1 MKRIFSLTLALVL
14 VLTCV
19 VPASAASVPGQYDV
33 VDLLATGFFP
43 DGELYLLKS
52 ASTYTFNW
60 TVTSGCSF
68 NQVYLN
74 IYSASKPSSVT
85 LNGISGTL
93 SYSGAFYQYKFLVN
107 SRINDVQVKVNY
119 STVAN
124 RAVSIG
130 YAVGT
135 VPGQAVISSFT
146 FRSKG
151 AYSSSYTS
159 STETIPYKGTF
170 ASTFPGS
177 TSSFSAQSCQFELV
191 FNSSLSSADYFTIHL
206 VVPTLYYGHPY
217 YDHTDLLEEPSFFLG
232 PNSEHVYPLH
242 VISVDSYEDP
252 PRGLGGSTAWHYI
265 ATVDVSGYKLDT
277 LDLDVDF
284 SIFGVRK
291 GDTDTYLFGIE
302 VLSSCFGVYVDQGD
316 SNRGFI
322 PWLNNRFEDIK
333 SWFNTLGS
341 TISTQFSSL
350 KTSLSGWFSSL
361 ESKIQ
366 AVVNPPKSQDQQEAQ
381 DNVDQQVSDME
392 QFEQSQFG
400 EIQNGTSQLQTDVSA
415 GVNSFVPALA
425 FIGKYVSA
433 VGAGIQDYIVVFMMP
448 IYLGIFFFI
457 CNRASGVTHISVFR
471 RKGD

>member
-151 AYSSSYTS
+151 A
-159 STETIPYKGTF
+159 K
-170 ASTFPGS
+170 
-177 TSSFSAQSCQFELV
+177 
-191 FNSSLSSADYFTIHL
+191 
-206 VVPTLYYGHPY
+206 
-217 YDHTDLLEEPSFFLG
+217 
-232 PNSEHVYPLH
+232 
-242 VISVDSYEDP
+242 
-252 PRGLGGSTAWHYI
+252 
-265 ATVDVSGYKLDT
+265 
-277 LDLDVDF
+277 
-284 SIFGVRK
+284 
-291 GDTDTYLFGIE
+291 
-302 VLSSCFGVYVDQGD
+302 
-316 SNRGFI
+316 
-322 PWLNNRFEDIK
+322 
-333 SWFNTLGS
+333 
-341 TISTQFSSL
+341 
-350 KTSLSGWFSSL
+350 
-361 ESKIQ
+361 
-366 AVVNPPKSQDQQEAQ
+366 
-381 DNVDQQVSDME
+381 
-392 QFEQSQFG
+392 
-400 EIQNGTSQLQTDVSA
+400 
-415 GVNSFVPALA
+415 
-425 FIGKYVSA
+425 
-433 VGAGIQDYIVVFMMP
+433 
-448 IYLGIFFFI
+448 
-457 CNRASGVTHISVFR
+457 
-471 RKGD
+471 

>member
-1 MKRIFSLTLALVL
+1 MYKR
-14 VLTCV
+14 
-19 VPASAASVPGQYDV
+19 Q
-33 VDLLATGFFP
+33 
-43 DGELYLLKS
+43 
-52 ASTYTFNW
+52 
-60 TVTSGCSF
+60 
-68 NQVYLN
+68 
-74 IYSASKPSSVT
+74 
-85 LNGISGTL
+85 
-93 SYSGAFYQYKFLVN
+93 
-107 SRINDVQVKVNY
+107 
-119 STVAN
+119 
-124 RAVSIG
+124 
-130 YAVGT
+130 VGT

-151 AYSSSYTS
+151 ANSSSYTS

>member
-1 MKRIFSLTLALVL
+1 M
-14 VLTCV
+14 
-19 VPASAASVPGQYDV
+19 
-33 VDLLATGFFP
+33 
-43 DGELYLLKS
+43 
-52 ASTYTFNW
+52 
-60 TVTSGCSF
+60 
-68 NQVYLN
+68 
-74 IYSASKPSSVT
+74 
-85 LNGISGTL
+85 
-93 SYSGAFYQYKFLVN
+93 
-107 SRINDVQVKVNY
+107 
-119 STVAN
+119 
-124 RAVSIG
+124 
-130 YAVGT
+130 
-135 VPGQAVISSFT
+135 
-146 FRSKG
+146 
-151 AYSSSYTS
+151 
-159 STETIPYKGTF
+159 
-170 ASTFPGS
+170 
-177 TSSFSAQSCQFELV
+177 
-191 FNSSLSSADYFTIHL
+191 

>member
-1 MKRIFSLTLALVL
+1 MKHLVSFFLVLALAL
-14 VLTCV
+14 GCFCV
-19 VPASAASVPGQYDV
+19 SASAASVPGQYDV

-52 ASTYTFNW
+52 ASTYTFDW
-60 TVTSGCSF
+60 TVTSSCSF

-151 AYSSSYTS
+151 ANSSSYTS

-177 TSSFSAQSCQFELV
+177 TSSFSAQSCKFELV
-191 FNSSLSSADYFTIHL
+191 FNSPLSSADYFTIHL

-217 YDHTDLLEEPSFFLG
+217 YDHTDLFEEPSFFLG

-284 SIFGVRK
+284 SVFGVRK
-291 GDTDTYLFGIE
+291 GDTDTYTFGIE
-302 VLSSCFGVYVDQGD
+302 VLSTCFGVNVDSGD

-322 PWLNNRFEDIK
+322 PWLSARFSDVK
-333 SWFNTLGS
+333 SWFGSLGT
-341 TISTQFSSL
+341 TIASQFSSL

-361 ESKIQ
+361 EKTIKD
-366 AVVNPPKSQDQQEAQ
+366 ALNPPGET
-381 DNVDQQVSDME
+381 VPSDE
-392 QFEQSQFG
+392 FSEVAGGIDDFEQSQM
-400 EIQNGTSQLQTDVSA
+400 VSIDSNMSEVSSSVSLS
-415 GVNSFVPALA
+415 GIGPALA
-425 FIGKYVSA
+425 FVQRYTNG
-433 VGAGIQDYIVVFMMP
+433 VFSGLGDAALLFTFP
-448 IYLGIFFFI
+448 LFLGIFFYL
-457 CNRASGVTHISVFR
+457 CSRVPNNTHH
-471 RKGD
+471 KGGKGGDDSS